1 MQKPESI
8 KSKHEEWWSSKVDNE
23 GRRIL
28 DGVSFFMQTKG
39 IKIKLKQGNKR
50 MWFVKCMARQ
60 EEVYVMLQYNYY
72 LTVAIMY

>member
-28 DGVSFFMQTKG
+28 DGFFFYANKG
-39 IKIKLKQGNKR
+39 DKDKIKTRKQED
-50 MWFVKCMARQ
+50 VIC
-60 EEVYVMLQYNYY
+60 EVHG
-72 LTVAIMY
+72 